1 MVNALALLVYELG
14 ERATSLRDA
23 VKIAA
28 KHNYSVVIMPVFCRD
43 ETEHMRVVLS
53 RDDLM
58 KRARDLF
65 QMSSIGEIYVSPN
78 RIPSK

>member
-14 ERATSLRDA
+14 ERATGLRDA

-28 KHNYSVVIMPVFCRD
+28 KHNYYVVIMPVFCRN
-43 ETEHMRVVLS
+43 ETEHMCIVLS

-58 KRARDLF
+58 RQARDLF
-65 QMSSIGEIYVSPN
+65 QMSNIGEIYVSP
-78 RIPSK
+78 IAFP

>member
-23 VKIAA
+23 VNIAA

-43 ETEHMRVVLS
+43 ETEHMRIIS
-53 RDDLM
+53 TREDLM
-58 KRARDLF
+58 KQARDLF
-65 QMSSIGEIYVSPN
+65 QMSAIREIYVSPN
-78 RIPSK
+78 RVP